1 MQIGE
6 KIKNL
11 RLKMGLTQEELA
23 DRSDLTKGFI
33 SQLEHD
39 LTSPS
44 IDTLENLVG
53 ALGTNLSDFF
63 LEQSPKQ
70 IVFTEEDAF
79 SGSYDQLGMAMRWIV
94 PDAQKNQME
103 PIILELQPG
112 GKSKSYTPFEGECFG
127 YVLEGR
133 VLLHIDE
140 EAHEVK
146 AGDCFYYE
154 ADHSHWIENDEF
166 VPAKVLWIETPPN
179 F

>member
-6 KIKNL
+6 RVKNL

-23 DRSDLTKGFI
+23 ERSDLTKGFI

-53 ALGTNLSDFF
+53 ALGSNLSDFF
-63 LEQSPKQ
+63 LEETEKQ
-70 IVFTEEDAF
+70 IVYKEEDAF
-79 SGSYDQLGMAMRWIV
+79 SGSYDQLGMTMRWIV
-94 PDAQKNQME
+94 PNAQKNQME
-103 PIILELQPG
+103 PILLELTSG
-112 GKSKSYTPFEGECFG
+112 GRSKSYTPFEGECFG
-127 YVLEGR
+127 YVLEGK
-133 VLLHIDE
+133 VVLHIDE
-140 EAHEVK
+140 ETYEVG

-154 ADHSHWIENDEF
+154 ADRSHWIENTADAS
-166 VPAKVLWIETPPN
+166 AKVLWIETPPN